1 MPDIFSVLA
10 RRWKTALLITFLATL
25 VAFVACL
32 LSPKEFLGEV
42 TALPSNAEAGDRGR
56 IFNQNIEG
64 LYRELG
70 EPDELD
76 KIEGTAKLDTI
87 FLAVAK
93 QFYRQ
98 GYNPANSTDVVALH
112 EAAKTLQKNT
122 RIHRTGYGELKIKV
136 WDKDPHTAAALANAL
151 VKELNAIHQQLRAEN
166 NRLVLQRLK
175 EEYAAQQNRPK
186 GWKDS
191 ADSIARPAQ
200 PNVLTGQ
207 ATAEQATL
215 YARLIN
221 EYELTLQTNPN
232 ALLVVEPARPSPW
245 HDRPQT
251 TLVVVLTFL
260 ASLLFSVLLL
270 LLTESRRKEV

>member
-1 MPDIFSVLA
+1 MPDIFQVLA
-10 RRWKTALLITFLATL
+10 RRWKTALLITLLATL
-25 VAFVACL
+25 VALVACL
-32 LSPKEFLGEV
+32 ISPKEYAGEV
-42 TALPSNAEAGDRGR
+42 TALPSNPEAGDRAR
-56 IFNQNIEG
+56 IFNPNIEA

-93 QFYRQ
+93 RFYLQ
-98 GYNPANSTDVVALH
+98 AENSDLLTLH
-112 EAAKTLQKNT
+112 KAAKRLQKAS
-122 RIHRTGYGELKIKV
+122 RIYRTGYGELKIKV

-151 VKELNAIHQQLRAEN
+151 AQELNSIHQQLRAEN

-175 EEYAAQQNRPK
+175 ESFATQQN
-186 GWKDS
+186 KDTDNLVPS
-191 ADSIARPAQ
+191 T
-200 PNVLTGQ
+200 TGNSTSQ
-207 ATAEQATL
+207 AAL

-221 EYELTLQTNPN
+221 EYELALQTNPN
-232 ALLVVEPARPSPW
+232 ALLMVEPARPSPW

-251 TLVVVLTFL
+251 VLVVTFTFL

-270 LLTESRRKEV
+270 LLTESRKKNL